1 VNTPSQ
7 AEGQTISHYRILN
20 RIGGGGMGVVYKA
33 EDLKLG
39 RQVALK
45 FLPDELAHNSQALGR
60 FRREA
65 KAASSLN
72 HPNICTIYEIDED
85 DGRAFI
91 AMELLE
97 GQTLR
102 HRIAGKPMEI
112 EAVLDLGIQI
122 ADALDAAHAKGIV
135 HRDIKPANIFVTSRG
150 QAKVLDFGLAKI
162 SQEADSAS
170 ETAAETADVNDP
182 LTSPG
187 ATIGTAAYMSPEQ
200 VRGREL
206 DTRTDLFSFGAV
218 LYEMCTAVLPF
229 RGDATGTIF
238 DSILNREPVSPVRI
252 NPDVPAKLEEI
263 IHKALEKD
271 RDVRC
276 QSAAEL
282 RADLKRL
289 RRDTDS
295 GRAVSVSG
303 SASVGSAASAALSGG
318 SKRFR
323 RWLRPRTILVAG
335 LAVVLLA
342 GAGYAVWR
350 FYPRVEPFSSIS
362 IQQITDS
369 GDITDAALSADGRM
383 LAEVKSDGSQY
394 SLWIRNIP
402 TNTETQVLA
411 PTPLDY
417 VTVSLSPDGNWLY
430 FVRQDAKVQWQHS
443 LYSMSVLGGQPREL
457 FQKFGSQISLS
468 PDGKKIA
475 YITGVE
481 APGPNGSPSRG
492 FSSELHLADVDG
504 ENDEVLSKHSGT
516 SNSTAGPSFSAD
528 GSELAWVQ
536 PPEPGDKHGGP
547 PWDTLILL
555 DLKSKRQDQILLPKY
570 LWINKLSWLPDGKH
584 LLMNADLPPIAE
596 RKFGQF
602 AVLTLPSG
610 TIRRLTN
617 NTDVVYWGGTL
628 SADGR
633 TLATRVVDDGSRV
646 DYFSASSG
654 AFLAS
659 SDSRRALKQLTWLDD
674 GHVAFVGTKGITEE
688 INVMDRATGRLSS
701 LDLGGAIGLSDPIT
715 SCGDGYLVAAGSPLH
730 HGTALPHALYRVKAD
745 GTDLSPIVGTDGGD
759 YPFCALHGK
768 TLVFR
773 VPEAKT
779 GLMVPM
785 IIPIEGGTPQK
796 VMHPPTLWPAYTS
809 NGNIAAHATKS
820 DMGWTIVVEDLQR
833 QKKIHEFALKDP
845 IPVFLFTI
853 SPDDKAV
860 VYSGKL
866 DQDFVLISQPMD
878 GSPSNVIANLGRE
891 PIKDFGWSPS
901 GKELAVLRSISTS
914 DVVLITDTSA
924 KGKN

>member
-1 VNTPSQ
+1 
-7 AEGQTISHYRILN
+7 
-20 RIGGGGMGVVYKA
+20 MGVVYKA

-218 LYEMCTAVLPF
+218 LYEMCTGVLPF
-229 RGDATGTIF
+229 RGGAAGTIF
-238 DSILNREPVSPVRI
+238 DSILNREPVPPVRI

-342 GAGYAVWR
+342 GAGYAIWR
-350 FYPRVEPFSSIS
+350 FYPRVEPFTSIS
-362 IQQITDS
+362 IDQITDS

-411 PTPLDY
+411 PSPLFFAG
-417 VTVSLSPDGNWLY
+417 VTISTDGNRLY
-430 FVRQDAKVQWQHS
+430 FVRKDANVESQFN
-443 LYSMSVLGGQPREL
+443 LYSMSVLGGQPEEL
-457 FQKFGSQISLS
+457 LPDTGGQVSFSA
-468 PDGKKIA
+468 DGKKIA
-475 YITGVE
+475 YMRRPITK
-481 APGPNGSPSRG
+481 PFDG
-492 FSSELHLADVDG
+492 FFRTELHLSDGDG
-504 ENDEVLSKHSGT
+504 ENDKVLSKNLGHRP
-516 SNSTAGPSFSAD
+516 NSSPSLSAD

-536 PPEPGDKHGGP
+536 TWGPRDKVGNP
-547 PWDTLILL
+547 NQDTLILL
-555 DLKSKRQDQILLPKY
+555 HLKSKRQDQIPIPKNVFTTY
-570 LWINKLSWLPDGKH
+570 QVNWLPDGRH
-584 LLMNADLPPIAE
+584 LLLNAALTGSSKGHFDQ
-596 RKFGQF
+596 FG
-602 AVLTLPSG
+602 VITLPSG
-610 TIRRLTN
+610 TFRRVTN
-617 NTDVVYWGGTL
+617 DSESYFGSSL
-628 SADGR
+628 SADAR
-633 TLATRVVDDGSRV
+633 TVATRIVGEGSRV
-646 DYFSASSG
+646 DYFNTSDGALVSSNVYKHSLSHLNWLDEG
-654 AFLAS
+654 HIAFLDMKRGRPA
-659 SDSRRALKQLTWLDD
+659 
-674 GHVAFVGTKGITEE
+674 ITL
-688 INVMDRATGRLSS
+688 MDRATGGFRPI
-701 LDLGGAIGLSDPIT
+701 DLGTSLFLLPISLT
-715 SCGDGYLVAAGSPLH
+715 SCANNDLVFVGVSPKAPLAGP
-730 HGTALPHALYRVKAD
+730 ALYWVKPD
-745 GTDLSPIVGTDGGD
+745 GAGPTLIAGTNAAVMAS
-759 YPFCALHGK
+759 CAHHNQVIHFQGQK
-768 TLVFR
+768 G
-773 VPEAKT
+773 P
-779 GLMVPM
+779 MVV
-785 IIPIEGGTPQK
+785 PIEGGTPQK
-796 VMHPPTLWPAYTS
+796 DVNMPAPDATLYS
-809 NGNIAAHATKS
+809 S
-820 DMGWTIVVEDLQR
+820 DDKTAVYKAKGSKGWSIVIEDMQR
-833 QKKIHEFALKDP
+833 KKTVRELALGDNNP
-845 IPVFLFTI
+845 SDEIRL
-853 SPDDKAV
+853 SPDEKAV
-860 VYSGKL
+860 VTVEKL
-866 DQDFVLISQPMD
+866 GEEFVCIYRPID
-878 GSPSNVIANLGRE
+878 GSPSHVIAKVGRE
-891 PIKDFGWSPS
+891 PVNDFGWSPS